1 MRLLTYCLMLL
12 SLIGC
17 AGSASHDVVSAY
29 QAGDTSLSCGEI
41 DQEIIRAQVVI
52 EEVNED
58 KSGLSGPDVIDGLLY
73 FPFNLAAK
81 SQNYKNALSAADN
94 RIERLE
100 NLKKDNECSDTSKEM
115 EIIKSTLAD
124 ELRELTQMYK
134 NGDLTKTEY
143 QKAKN
148 KLLSSD

>member
-1 MRLLTYCLMLL
+1 MRLFTYFLMLL

-81 SQNYKNALSAADN
+81 SQNYKN
-94 RIERLE
+94 
-100 NLKKDNECSDTSKEM
+100 
-115 EIIKSTLAD
+115 
-124 ELRELTQMYK
+124 
-134 NGDLTKTEY
+134 
-143 QKAKN
+143 
-148 KLLSSD
+148 

>member
-1 MRLLTYCLMLL
+1 MKFPLPTLVSFL
-12 SLIGC
+12 LIGC

-29 QAGDTSLSCGEI
+29 QAGDTNLSCGEI
-41 DQEIIRAQVVI
+41 DQEIVRAQVVI

-81 SQNYKNALSAADN
+81 SQNYKNSLSAADK

-100 NLKKDNECSDTSKEM
+100 NLKDEKGCKDTSQEM
-115 EIIKSTLAD
+115 AKTKSSLSQ
-124 ELRELTQMYK
+124 ELKELTKMYK
-134 NGDLTKTEY
+134 SGDLSKIEFE
-143 QKAKN
+143 KAKN
-148 KLLSSD
+148 KLLLGN